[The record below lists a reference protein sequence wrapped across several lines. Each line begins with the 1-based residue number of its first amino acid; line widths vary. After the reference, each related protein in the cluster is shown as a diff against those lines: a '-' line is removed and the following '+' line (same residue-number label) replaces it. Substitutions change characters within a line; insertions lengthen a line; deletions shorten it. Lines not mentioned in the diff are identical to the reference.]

1 MEAETWRWI
10 AKNRLCLLMVGP
22 RKRARYG
29 NKRKSMTCPEEE
41 AYVDMLHTTDLL
53 SRDWRFTP
61 QILSSKD

>member
-1 MEAETWRWI
+1 MAMDRK
-10 AKNRLCLLMVGP
+10 KNRLRLLMVGP

-29 NKRKSMTCPEEE
+29 NKRQSMTCSEEE
-41 AYVDMLHTTDLL
+41 AYADMLRTTDLL